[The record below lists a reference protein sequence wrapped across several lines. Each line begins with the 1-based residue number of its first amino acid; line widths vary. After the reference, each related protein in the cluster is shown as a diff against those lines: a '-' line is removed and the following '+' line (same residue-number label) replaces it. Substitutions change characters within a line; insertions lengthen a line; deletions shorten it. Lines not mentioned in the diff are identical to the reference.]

1 MVGHSPTP
9 IAKGVR
15 YWTRPG
21 KDEREGISASVGY
34 AGTDMLYV
42 WTTALDW
49 LPADRGYDRF
59 GYMVH
64 RDFGGDFRAAGQSL
78 ARRESQGGVSV
89 AGLVS
94 VNQTNPNVAPA
105 GATDPLESILDD
117 DSERTRY
124 ELLKVDF
131 DPNGPF
137 WNADLNDADFL
148 IEPLIARGRG
158 HALYAGAKTGK
169 ALDIETQ
176 IPTPDGWIKMGDL
189 TPGDLVMA
197 ADGTPTSVLWVSPIY
212 TDHQCFEVEF
222 ADGAKIVADAEHL
235 WSVRDDR
242 GRTRTEQ
249 TVALAQKISTG
260 RGRSVWSIP
269 VASPLDLPE
278 SPLPVDPYVLG
289 YWLGDGTS
297 SSGYFT
303 CHKNDQ
309 PWLYEKLSI
318 AGLNPHS
325 VKHELSV
332 STNGLMV
339 QLRDLGVLNNKHI
352 PAMYQRASAKQ
363 RLALLQG
370 LMDSDGTCAE
380 DGQCEFC
387 VVSERLAL
395 DVFKLM
401 CSLGLKVKW
410 KEGRSKWGDKDYG
423 PRFRLFTVPEFPA
436 FTLPRK
442 VARQKLFPSGPS
454 SERRSW
460 RGIKNITEVSSRP
473 VRCIAVDHPDRLFL
487 AGESMIVTHNSYIV
501 LHAIAAACIP
511 GHKAWVTT
519 LSDDPVSIVYLDYEM
534 TEADLR
540 ERLEMFGYGPKDDYS
555 HLHYIKAGALGAD
568 LDTYEGGQDLTNQA
582 KAWGAQLVIVDTLSR
597 AVRGE
602 ENDADTIRDFY
613 RFTGTPL
620 KANGIAVLRLDHAGK
635 EAERGQR
642 GTSGKNDDVD
652 VVWRLDRTDDG
663 AKLTNTHS
671 RVFWMPSEITLR
683 YEEDADGVHNFTQV
697 QESQTYTSG
706 TAERADKWL
715 ALGIPLNASRRQ
727 ARDAGF
733 SCKNDEFASVKRY
746 LRLNSLGK
754 IDDLIGG
761 PR

>member
-1 MVGHSPTP
+1 MSSAPYPITPLDAALLYGVMGWRVAPVRPESKVPAINDWPTRASSNADTIGGWWSGTEYASCGVCIVTGRASGLWVLDVDVSSGKPGIKTLKALLADHGDGALPETLVARTPAGGYHYYWIYPEGAEVHNSASNRLGPGLDVRGEGGQVNAPPTTRGDDCYRWATERGPYDAVVSEAPAWLLDLVMDQTPP
-9 IAKGVR
+9 IAAPPKPSLRLIAEANKHLTDAPSYVTRYNEEHSWDEILLRDGWTLSHADREGVR

-49 LPADRGYDRF
+49 LPAERGYDRF

-169 ALDIETQ
+169 
-176 IPTPDGWIKMGDL
+176 
-189 TPGDLVMA
+189 
-197 ADGTPTSVLWVSPIY
+197 
-212 TDHQCFEVEF
+212 
-222 ADGAKIVADAEHL
+222 
-235 WSVRDDR
+235 
-242 GRTRTEQ
+242 
-249 TVALAQKISTG
+249 
-260 RGRSVWSIP
+260 
-269 VASPLDLPE
+269 
-278 SPLPVDPYVLG
+278 
-289 YWLGDGTS
+289 
-297 SSGYFT
+297 
-303 CHKNDQ
+303 
-309 PWLYEKLSI
+309 
-318 AGLNPHS
+318 
-325 VKHELSV
+325 
-332 STNGLMV
+332 
-339 QLRDLGVLNNKHI
+339 
-352 PAMYQRASAKQ
+352 
-363 RLALLQG
+363 
-370 LMDSDGTCAE
+370 
-380 DGQCEFC
+380 
-387 VVSERLAL
+387 
-395 DVFKLM
+395 
-401 CSLGLKVKW
+401 
-410 KEGRSKWGDKDYG
+410 
-423 PRFRLFTVPEFPA
+423 
-436 FTLPRK
+436 
-442 VARQKLFPSGPS
+442 
-454 SERRSW
+454 
-460 RGIKNITEVSSRP
+460 
-473 VRCIAVDHPDRLFL
+473 
-487 AGESMIVTHNSYIV
+487 SYIV

-511 GHKAWVTT
+511 GHKSWVTT
-519 LSDDPVSIVYLDYEM
+519 LADDPVSIVYLDYEM

-733 SCKNDEFASVKRY
+733 SCKNDEYASVKRY